1 MYQCF
6 GWGTRNDAR
15 DSKLR
20 DVESAIADIRRELNT
35 NVVTHRQLADM
46 AGVGLSE
53 IHDVRLVACRSHLD
67 EKQENLKR
75 VRVW

>member
-6 GWGTRNDAR
+6 GWKTRNDAR

-20 DVESAIADIRRELNT
+20 EVESAIADIRRELNT
-35 NVVTHRQLADM
+35 NVVTNRQLADM
-46 AGVGLSE
+46 AGVGISE
-53 IHDVRLVACRSHLD
+53 IHDIRLVARSHMD
-67 EKQENLKR
+67 ENKENLKR